1 MRLSEKEIDFLEE
14 NIPDLVGT
22 ATQQAFWQTLAS
34 GNNVIIAEDGQ
45 LLKVF
50 PDGKREVIKNIGKP
64 KKVKVGQKIL
74 IC

>member
-22 ATQQAFWQTLAS
+22 ATKQAFWQTLAS
-34 GNNVIIAEDGQ
+34 GNHVIIAEDGQ